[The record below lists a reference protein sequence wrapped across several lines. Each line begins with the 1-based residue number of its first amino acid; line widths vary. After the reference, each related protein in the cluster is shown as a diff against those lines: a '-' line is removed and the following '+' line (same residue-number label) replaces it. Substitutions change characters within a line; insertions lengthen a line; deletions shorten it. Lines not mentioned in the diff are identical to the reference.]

1 MSFYPETN
9 YFSVTKIGP
18 RIKLVSSSIV
28 ICFSTVKTNY
38 SMAKLDVRTKL
49 YLQLFI
55 VL

>member
-18 RIKLVSSSIV
+18 KMKLVSNSIV
-28 ICFSTVKTNY
+28 IGFISVKASY
-38 SMAKLDVRTKL
+38 SIAKLDVRTKL
-49 YLQLFI
+49 YLQFFI